1 MNQKKIEDINHN
13 INVDTILKCLWA
25 IRDKDQ
31 FYFIAYG
38 KEMIEKYITQTTN
51 QMKKTAE
58 DFLMKYGIPSDT
70 TIGIEGDHKLTD
82 LLEEYRSQSELP
94 SEDVKRIANNFFQWT
109 ENLNKGDSMYSE
121 LLRCNEY
128 NLRLQDQINSLLAS
142 HVARI
147 KEMEERPTISSNDI
161 MIELFAMAGMKNE
174 DGMKVIEY
182 LDKENGGSIAYLRHD
197 AVVKT
202 INKLTPPKP

>member
-1 MNQKKIEDINHN
+1 M
-13 INVDTILKCLWA
+13 
-25 IRDKDQ
+25 
-31 FYFIAYG
+31 
-38 KEMIEKYITQTTN
+38 M
-51 QMKKTAE
+51 KTAE
-58 DFLMKYGIPSDT
+58 EILKENTKRTLNIVEDSPLHVAVIKAM
-70 TIGIEGDHKLTD
+70 
-82 LLEEYRSQSELP
+82 EEYRSQSELP

-142 HVARI
+142 RDARI
-147 KEMEERPTISSNDI
+147 KELEERPTISSNDI

>member
-1 MNQKKIEDINHN
+1 MNKKIKFRAKRIDNGEWAYGTYHYSNDGKYHYILNLEKFIEIDDRMKALHN
-13 INVDTILKCLWA
+13 IEVVDIDPKTLEQSTGLI
-25 IRDKDQ
+25 DSS
-31 FYFIAYG
+31 G
-38 KEMIEKYITQTTN
+38 VEKYT
-51 QMKKTAE
+51 M
-58 DFLMKYGIPSDT
+58 
-70 TIGIEGDHKLTD
+70 
-82 LLEEYRSQSELP
+82 EEYRSQSELP

-142 HVARI
+142 RDARI
-147 KEMEERPTISSNDI
+147 KELEERPTISSNDI